1 MALSG
6 ATSPG
11 LPCINSV
18 YGDEADDVGIE
29 KKPILPLTAFHR
41 VGIVSM
47 YSYNDI
53 VNPMKQM
60 FGPVTKVV
68 RERHIP

>member
-1 MALSG
+1 MG
-6 ATSPG
+6 K
-11 LPCINSV
+11 
-18 YGDEADDVGIE
+18 E
-29 KKPILPLTAFHR
+29 KEPSLPLTASHR